1 MAEELS
7 IFNSLDNFRTESGLK
22 STHQLRARLCAF
34 INFLNK
40 SMSVKMK
47 TLYSLS
53 ISDCYLCYNF
63 DKNHNNISGEMYY

>member
-47 TLYSLS
+47 TYCILCLFQIAIYATIS
-53 ISDCYLCYNF
+53 I
-63 DKNHNNISGEMYY
+63 KIIII